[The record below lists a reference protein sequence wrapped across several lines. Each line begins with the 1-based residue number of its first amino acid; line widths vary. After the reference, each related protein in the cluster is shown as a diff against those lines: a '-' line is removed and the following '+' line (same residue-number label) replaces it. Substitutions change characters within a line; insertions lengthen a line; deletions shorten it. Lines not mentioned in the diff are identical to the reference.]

1 MLPTT
6 AERVP
11 RHTRHAVNA
20 EIQDET
26 IRRIRYYA
34 SHPELI
40 DQRLEDIDREWDI
53 ERTLEANA
61 AIVVLA
67 GVVLAA
73 KVDRRWLVLPALAA
87 GFLLQHAL
95 QGWCPPLPAFR
106 RAAVRTMREMDVE
119 RFALKALR
127 GDFADQGA
135 DLRSQD
141 GRADHALRA
150 AEL

>member
-11 RHTRHAVNA
+11 RHTRREVNA
-20 EIQDET
+20 DIQDET
-26 IRRIRYYA
+26 VRRIRYYA
-34 SHPELI
+34 CHPELI

-67 GVVLAA
+67 GIVLGA
-73 KVDRRWLVLPALAA
+73 KVDRRWLALPALAA
-87 GFLLQHAL
+87 GFLLQHAI

-106 RAAVRTMREMDVE
+106 RTGVRTMREMDIE

-127 GDFADQGA
+127 GDFGDQGA
-135 DLRSQD
+135 NLRSQD

-150 AEL
+150 AQL